1 MCLPSVS
8 LGGCNEISWTGY
20 PSSDNSLPRR
30 RRRLKSR
37 SRVGRR
43 LPLQVSPLGSGCC
56 PPRPPHPGPHTAF
69 LCAKALLETLLFLKE
84 QVPVD
89 EASSLMTDLTFSTSL
104 KATSSN
110 TVKLGLRASTH
121 KFRGTL
127 FSPPV
132 SQTTAL
138 CWMPDG
144 YNPVNVV

>member
-1 MCLPSVS
+1 MSASVS
-8 LGGCNEISWTGY
+8 LGGCNEIPWTGY

-43 LPLQVSPLGSGCC
+43 LPCEVSPLGSGCC
-56 PPRPPHPGPHTAF
+56 PLWPPHPGPHTAF
-69 LCAKALLETLLFLKE
+69 LCARALLETLLFFKK

-104 KATSSN
+104 KAASSN

-121 KFRGTL
+121 KFRGTQ
-127 FSPPV
+127 FSPQV
-132 SQTTAL
+132 SQTTTL